1 MRSLVLSRIVF
12 AGIVLLTGC
21 SDPTPFPSFEE
32 QLAKDKE
39 IINSY
44 LTSKGITA
52 RPDPGNFG
60 VMYAS
65 SAPGTGISPQYA
77 ADSILMNYTLKLIP
91 SEKEIEKSPSPQ
103 KFSMVNLITGMQ
115 IGLLMMKEG
124 EKGTIFIPSGL
135 GYGAVDKGAIPANSV
150 LLFEVDLQRVIPQL
164 RKDTIAIN
172 AYLASKNLVNSVSK
186 DPSGLRYLV
195 SVEGTGTRPTSSSTV
210 TVKYTG
216 KLMSNETVFDQS
228 ASANLALS
236 QVIKGFQIGLTKFPV
251 GSKVTLYIPSV
262 LGYGF
267 YANGPIP
274 SNSNLIFDVEVLSS
288 KD

>member
-1 MRSLVLSRIVF
+1 MRSLFSVWFVF
-12 AGIVLLTGC
+12 AGIALMVAC
-21 SDPTPFPSFEE
+21 SDPKMFPSFEE

-52 RPDPGNFG
+52 RPDPGNLG
-60 VMYAS
+60 VMYATT
-65 SAPGTGISPQYA
+65 AAGTGISPQYA
-77 ADSILMNYTLKLIP
+77 ADSIVMNYTLKLVP

-124 EKGTIFIPSGL
+124 EKGSIFIPSGL

-172 AYLASKNLVNSVSK
+172 SYLVGKNLLNTVSK

-195 SVEGTGTRPTSSSTV
+195 TVEGTGARPTSSSTV

-228 ASANLALS
+228 ASANLPLA

-267 YANGPIP
+267 YVNGPVP
-274 SNSNLIFDVEVLSS
+274 SNSNLIFDVEVLSTRN
-288 KD
+288 

>member
-1 MRSLVLSRIVF
+1 MRSVVLSRIVF

-52 RPDPGNFG
+52 RPDPRNLG
-60 VMYAS
+60 VMYATTT
-65 SAPGTGISPQYA
+65 AGTGISPQYA

-124 EKGTIFIPSGL
+124 EKGSIFIPSGL

-172 AYLASKNLVNSVSK
+172 SYLASKNLLNSVSK